1 MTSLLPSL
9 QAADLRR
16 ALIDY
21 LGTTFAL
28 ADDEVRIALQDFL
41 TDPEEGIFRGPYV
54 RLRLPFRPAASV
66 WSAPLDWYP
75 KGFSPYRH
83 QAVAFERLS
92 SKQGD
97 PRPTVVTTGTGS
109 GKTESFLVPILDHVL
124 RARLAGQ
131 RGIKALVLYPMNA
144 LANDQAGRLAKL
156 IASDSR
162 LADVTAG
169 LYTGDKNTPST
180 RVTADGLI
188 TDRAVLQSDPPDIL
202 LTNYKMLDQLLLRP
216 ADAPLWQLSGESLRY
231 LVLDEFHT
239 YDGAQ
244 GTDVAM
250 LLRRLGLILGVA
262 KPDRP
267 LGDIVPVATSA
278 TLGSG
283 DPTAML
289 TFAATVFGREIEP
302 DAIITEDRVTPDE
315 WLAERESTDSRPGVT
330 RPRGYLDLPKV
341 AAELHQATTPD
352 DVIRALIRELFVEQ
366 PRRGEH
372 LNDLNDDDAEHL
384 VRGLTDHGE
393 LGWLLT
399 HHDLTKQLLRLAT
412 TPGGLADLA
421 RRLFPTDGSPANE
434 DGVVVLDALLG
445 LLSLAR
451 VGMTEAGAG
460 QRFLATDVQLWVRE
474 ISRVER
480 LADNTPLFRWT
491 DDGVD
496 TDGRLYLPAVY
507 CRFCG
512 RSGWRVLIAPTGHS
526 VETDAANIRAESMRD
541 NRRVRTLLFASGEA
555 ADSEAGNAASGLTWF
570 DTKNRQLLPSRPDLD
585 AASLED
591 NPIVPVLVN
600 GDDDRADRRTPDQ
613 RDVCPACERDNGI
626 RFLGSGI
633 ATLASVTLSSVFA
646 NEHLDRAEK
655 KTLLFT
661 DSVQDAAHRAGFVQ
675 ARSHALTLRGALR
688 TALGTQSRTLPELSE
703 AAIDAT
709 GDDFHRRYVL
719 VPPAL
724 VDDRVFRSFLDPD
737 ASGADVGRARR
748 RVAKRLAFDVALE
761 FGLSSRTG
769 RTLELTGSAVAEVRA
784 GTTEDIGRLG
794 AAALDAAVQR
804 HAFSPEL
811 DGTWAAGRGA
821 DLVWWVRGVLDR
833 IRSQGGI
840 NHPWLDDYL
849 AEDGKRW
856 RIWGGRK
863 RDEGMPAFPSGRAAP
878 AFPTTATGSDLLA
891 TISGRRSWYARWAS
905 ACLGI
910 SPNDGA
916 VVTRHLLD
924 ALTDAGTLTAI
935 TSRGGARIWALPPE
949 HVVVS
954 VPTEGSLRSGAH
966 LLRCPVCHTAVPG
979 TAQVVDELD
988 GAPCVR
994 VGCTGRL
1001 ARERR
1006 DDDYYRTLYASTQT
1020 RRVVAAEHTSL
1031 LPDSERL
1038 GREQAFR
1045 RDELPG
1051 DPNVLVATPTLELGI
1066 DIGDLSTVML
1076 SSLPKS
1082 VAGYQ
1087 QRIGRAGRRTGNSLV
1102 LAYVPARG
1110 ANLPRWAEPLS
1121 VIDGD
1126 VRPPATYLDA
1136 VEILHRQY
1144 VAHLVDRQ
1152 AADPAAA
1159 STRLT
1164 TPDVLSTW
1172 EADSWTG
1179 RLLADARQHAS
1190 EYVGEFLAQ
1199 FGDRVRPDTA
1209 EDLCR
1214 WAGAHLEPGQISGLE
1229 ALWYRA
1235 VNGWR
1240 QERDELGHRIGAA
1253 QEALVELAERA
1264 NRPAATDEDK
1274 QLWRS
1279 TKAELSALRK
1289 RRQELVSQHWVQ
1301 ALEERGVLPNY
1312 TLLDDTVTLDVA
1324 VRWFDQDTAE
1334 YHDEPRSYQRGSRIA
1349 LTEFAPGS
1357 TFYAQGLAA
1366 RIDAVDLSSTRTDH
1380 VQDWVLCARCGWGSS
1395 DEAVPSTCPRC
1406 GDAAVQDLGQRLQV
1420 LPLERVSAQVSRDDA
1435 AISDALDERE
1445 REQFTTVTAADIDP
1459 EDITEAWHLADFP
1472 FGAEYIRATEIRW
1485 LNLGRSRESGRD
1497 RSVAGFD
1504 VKTPLFRVC
1513 PGCGISP
1520 AAQRRDEQDA
1530 RHRGWCPLR
1539 RELQIDWREI
1549 ALGRTL
1555 RTQAVRMLV
1564 PPQYTT
1570 DHFAA
1575 VSFRAAL
1582 LLGLREV
1589 IGGDPDHL
1597 DVVDVHAPVNG
1608 VDRMALLLH
1617 DTVPGGTGYL
1627 ADFARPDRVRE
1638 LLQVALDVVEKCP
1651 CAAEGKLACHRCLL
1665 PFVHPGQ
1672 ADKTSRARA
1681 AQMLLEILGL
1691 AAPVGEASPHV
1702 WQPVQAASIADV
1714 PPPSPESHLE
1724 KRFRDALCTALT
1736 AQGATV
1742 RQTPLPE
1749 GTLVEFTLS
1758 GSNRHWTM
1766 RPQVPL
1772 GNVVPDFVLST
1783 QDPTVP
1789 EVCIF
1794 TDGASFHASLEHN
1807 VVRKDAEKR
1816 AALRDSA
1823 KVVWAITS
1831 RDLDRFE
1838 ALCANTPVPPVG
1850 DLTDEALAM
1859 LQSRL
1864 LPGSAPVSLLREDAV
1879 SQLMAWIRTPDAE
1892 AWTKLADRAALAF
1905 GVGPSAQRFRLQ
1917 VEDLVSIAG
1926 DVLRGKGRLGD
1937 PLGQNAGWG
1946 WSSGGRLAV
1955 IVALTSSTPLG
1966 LHTAVVVDD
1975 RAEQLV
1981 TPTGQHAWREWLRLS
1996 NVLGFADQPMSIS
2009 ALSQLTAGTVVTTG
2023 TTESDT
2029 VAAEGL
2035 FDPGWQQ
2042 LIDAALS
2049 DVERALLRR
2058 LANAGVP
2065 LPEQGL
2071 ETDDGIP
2078 MDLAWPDAHVCVLLD
2093 EDAESIDSPWTIA
2106 PNDVETIAQLLA
2118 DRGQE

>member
-28 ADDEVRIALQDFL
+28 ADDEVRIALEDFL
-41 TDPEEGIFRGPYV
+41 TDPQEGIFRGPYV
-54 RLRLPFRPAASV
+54 RLRLPFRPADEDWA
-66 WSAPLDWYP
+66 APLEWFP
-75 KGFSPYRH
+75 EGFAPYRH
-83 QAVAFERLS
+83 QAVAFSRLS

-97 PRPTVVTTGTGS
+97 PRPTIVTTGTGS

-124 RARLAGQ
+124 RARRAGQ

-144 LANDQAGRLAKL
+144 LANDQAGRLAQL
-156 IASDSR
+156 ITGDPR
-162 LADVTAG
+162 LSDVTAG
-169 LYTGDKNTPST
+169 LYTGDKNAPTT
-180 RVTADGLI
+180 RVTQDGLI
-188 TDRAVLQSDPPDIL
+188 TDRAVMQSDPPDIL

-216 ADAPLWQLSGESLRY
+216 SDAPLWQLSRESLRY

-250 LLRRLGLILGVA
+250 LLRRLGLVLGVDE
-262 KPDRP
+262 PGRP
-267 LGDIVPVATSA
+267 LGDVVPVATSA

-283 DPTAML
+283 DPSALL

-302 DAIITEDRVTPDE
+302 DVIVAEDRVTSEE
-315 WLAERESTDSRPGVT
+315 WLAEREASDARPGVT
-330 RPRGYLDLPKV
+330 RPRGYLDLPRV
-341 AAELHQATTPD
+341 AGELRQATTPD
-352 DVIRALIRELFVEQ
+352 EIIRALIRELFVEQ
-366 PRRGEH
+366 PKRGEH
-372 LNDLNDDDAEHL
+372 LNDLNDEDAQHL
-384 VRGLTDHGE
+384 VHGLSGHGE

-399 HHDLTKQLLRLAT
+399 HHDLTKQLLRVAT
-412 TPGGLADLA
+412 TPSDVADLA
-421 RRLFPTDGSPANE
+421 RRLFPTDRSPANQ
-434 DGVVVLDALLG
+434 DGVLLLDALLG

-460 QRFLATDVQLWVRE
+460 PRFLSTDVQLWVRE
-474 ISRVER
+474 VSRVER
-480 LADNTPLFRWT
+480 LADNTPRFRWT

-496 TDGRLYLPAVY
+496 TGGQLYLPAIY

-526 VETDAANIRAESMRD
+526 VETDAASIRAEALRE
-541 NRRVRTLLFASGEA
+541 NRRVRSLMFAPGEA
-555 ADSEAGNAASGLTWF
+555 ADLDSGKAATGLMWF
-570 DTKNRQLLPSRPDLD
+570 DTKNRELLTGPPDLD
-585 AASLED
+585 VASLEE

-613 RDVCPACERDNGI
+613 RDVCPACERENGI

-633 ATLASVTLSSVFA
+633 ATLASVSLSSVFA
-646 NEHLDRAEK
+646 SEHLERAEK

-675 ARSHALTLRGALR
+675 ARSHTLTFRGALR
-688 TALGTQSRTLPELSE
+688 TALTEQRATLPELADAVLT
-703 AAIDAT
+703 AA
-709 GDDFHRRYVL
+709 GDDPHRRHVL
-719 VPPAL
+719 VPPVL
-724 VDDRVFRSFLDPD
+724 VGNRDFRAFLDPD
-737 ASGADVGRARR
+737 ASDAQVERARR
-748 RVAKRLAFDVALE
+748 RVAKRLAFDIALE
-761 FGLSSRTG
+761 FGLNSRLG
-769 RTLELTGSAVAEVRA
+769 RTLELTGSAVAEVLA
-784 GTTEDIGRLG
+784 GGTDDVHGLG

-804 HAFSPEL
+804 HALSPDL
-811 DGTWAAGRGA
+811 DGSWVAGRGTS
-821 DLVWWVRGVLDR
+821 LMWWVRGVLDR

-840 NHPWLDDYL
+840 HHPWLGAYL
-849 AEDGKRW
+849 AADGNRW
-856 RIWGGRK
+856 RIWGGRD
-863 RDEGMPAFPSGRAAP
+863 RAGGMPAFPSGRAAP
-878 AFPTTATGSDLLA
+878 AFPTTAKGSELLA
-891 TISGRRSWYARWAS
+891 SISGARSWYARWAS
-905 ACLGI
+905 ACLDI

-916 VVTRHLLD
+916 VITRHLLD
-924 ALTDAGTLTAI
+924 VLVDAGTLTAV
-935 TSRGGARIWALPPE
+935 TSNGGARIWALPPQN
-949 HVVVS
+949 VAVT
-954 VPTEGSLRSGAH
+954 VPSEEALQSGEH

-979 TAQVVDELD
+979 TTQVVDELD

-994 VGCTGRL
+994 AGCTGRL
-1001 ARERR
+1001 GRERR
-1006 DDDYYRTLYASTQT
+1006 GDDYYRTLYASPQA

-1031 LPDSERL
+1031 LPDDTRL
-1038 GREQAFR
+1038 EREQAFR

-1087 QRIGRAGRRTGNSLV
+1087 QRIGRAGRRTGNALV

-1110 ANLPRWAEPLS
+1110 TNLPRWAEPLS

-1152 AADPAAA
+1152 AADPAAPSA
-1159 STRLT
+1159 RLA
-1164 TPDVLSTW
+1164 TPAVLETW
-1172 EADSWTG
+1172 GGDSWTG
-1179 RLLADARQHAS
+1179 RLLTDARAHAA
-1190 EYVGEFLAQ
+1190 EYVVEFLSQ

-1209 EDLCR
+1209 EDLRR
-1214 WAGAHLEPGQISGLE
+1214 WAGAGIDSNQVSGLE

-1235 VNGWR
+1235 VDGWR
-1240 QERDELGHRIGAA
+1240 KERTELGERITRA
-1253 QEALVELAERA
+1253 QDALVELTERA
-1264 NRPAATDEDK
+1264 NQPAATDEDK

-1324 VRWFDQDTAE
+1324 VRWFDQETED

-1357 TFYAQGLAA
+1357 TFYAQGIAA
-1366 RIDAVDLSSTRTDH
+1366 RIDAVDLASTGTDH
-1380 VQDWVLCARCGWGSS
+1380 VQDWVLCARCGWGASGTVS
-1395 DEAVPSTCPRC
+1395 VTACPRC
-1406 GDAAVQDLGQRLQV
+1406 GDAAIQDTGQRLQV
-1420 LPLERVSAQVSRDDA
+1420 LPLERVSAQVSRDEA
-1435 AISDALDERE
+1435 AITDALDDRE
-1445 REQFTTVTAADIDP
+1445 REQFATVTAADIDP
-1459 EDITEAWHLADFP
+1459 ADITEAWHLADFP

-1485 LNLGRSRESGRD
+1485 LNLGRTRESGRD
-1497 RSVAGFD
+1497 RSIAGFD

-1513 PGCGISP
+1513 PGCGVTP

-1530 RHRGWCPLR
+1530 RHRGWCPHR
-1539 RELQIDWREI
+1539 RDLDIEWREI

-1597 DVVDVHAPVNG
+1597 DVVDVHAPVGG
-1608 VDRMALLLH
+1608 VDRVALLLH

-1638 LLQVALDVVEKCP
+1638 LLQAALDVVENCP

-1672 ADKTSRARA
+1672 VDKTSRARA
-1681 AQMLLEILGL
+1681 AQLLAEILGL
-1691 AAPVGEASPHV
+1691 VAPLGEAAQHA
-1702 WQPVQAASIADV
+1702 WQPVQAKSIADV

-1724 KRFRDALCTALT
+1724 QRFRDALCGALA
-1736 AQGATV
+1736 AQGASV
-1742 RQTPLPE
+1742 RQKPQPD
-1749 GTLVEFTLS
+1749 GTLVEFALS
-1758 GSNRHWTM
+1758 GSHRRWTM

-1772 GNVVPDFVLST
+1772 GNVKPDFVLST

-1794 TDGASFHASLEHN
+1794 TDGALFHASAEHN
-1807 VVRKDAEKR
+1807 RVRDDAEKR
-1816 AALRDSA
+1816 AALRDQG

-1831 RDLDRFE
+1831 KDLDRFE
-1838 ALCANTPVPPVG
+1838 ALTAGTPASPLG
-1850 DLTDEALAM
+1850 ALTDPSLAM
-1859 LQSRL
+1859 LRSKL
-1864 LPGSAPVSLLREDAV
+1864 LPGSAPETLLKDDAV
-1879 SQLMAWIRTPDAE
+1879 SQLLAWIRTPDAD
-1892 AWTKLADRAALAF
+1892 AWSKLADRAALAF
-1905 GVGPSAQRFRLQ
+1905 GALPSARRFRLFAKQ
-1917 VEDLVSIAG
+1917 LVTAAG
-1926 DVLRGKGRLGD
+1926 DVLCGEPTVGD
-1937 PLGQNAGWG
+1937 LMGPLAGWS
-1946 WSSGGRLAV
+1946 WCQGGSL
-1955 IVALTSSTPLG
+1955 ALTAALASAPLG
-1966 LHTAVVVDD
+1966 LHTALVVDD
-1975 RAEQLV
+1975 RDDRLEKPA
-1981 TPTGQHAWREWLRLS
+1981 GQDAWREWLRLS
-1996 NVLGFADQPMSIS
+1996 NVFGFADQPMTIA
-2009 ALSQLTAGTVVTTG
+2009 ALSQVIGGAVTPTMDAP
-2023 TTESDT
+2023 TMQFESH
-2029 VAAEGL
+2029 V
-2035 FDPGWQQ
+2035 DPAWQG
-2042 LIDAALS
+2042 LIDGALT
-2049 DVERALLRR
+2049 DAERALLRR
-2058 LANAGVP
+2058 LAAVGVP
-2065 LPEQGL
+2065 VPEQGF
-2071 ETDDGIP
+2071 ETDDGTP
-2078 MDLAWPDAHVCVLLD
+2078 LDLAWPDAKVCVRLD
-2093 EDAESIDSPWTIA
+2093 ESDEPVDGSWTVAPTDVDAITELLGA
-2106 PNDVETIAQLLA
+2106 PGA
-2118 DRGQE
+2118 GQE